1 MLQLSGEQFNQ
12 EGERILPAARTRY
25 VVAKYLTMFGVL
37 LCGAAAII
45 STEHKSMYMGIMLLC
60 MSFGV
65 FNEAIALRIKKEN
78 KAMEV
83 TSYIIGALVFV
94 VAWLILLGLLNGL

>member
-1 MLQLSGEQFNQ
+1 
-12 EGERILPAARTRY
+12 
-25 VVAKYLTMFGVL
+25 
-37 LCGAAAII
+37 
-45 STEHKSMYMGIMLLC
+45 MGIMLLC